1 VTRALVRRG
10 TVADVPALAK
20 LRRDWTLEEGGAPS
34 AAPEDF
40 EEAFAA
46 VVADGLEMGRW
57 VVWLAE
63 VDGAIVSHAFVC
75 VVDRIPRPIE
85 QLPTIGYLTNVYTR
99 PEHRGGGL
107 GSRVL
112 QEVTAWARDAGIELL
127 FVWPSEESI
136 PFYERHGF
144 GRRGEPL
151 VWLHPRGGD

>member
-1 VTRALVRRG
+1 VEEALVRRG
-10 TVADVPALAK
+10 TVADVPALAG
-20 LRRDWTLEEGGAPS
+20 LRRSWTFEEGEAGRPGGD
-34 AAPEDF
+34 DF

-46 VVADGLEMGRW
+46 VVADGIESGRW

-63 VDGAIVSHAFVC
+63 VGGEIASHAFVC
-75 VVDRIPRPIE
+75 VVDRIPRPVE

-99 PEHRGGGL
+99 AEHRGGGL

-112 QEVTAWARDAGIELL
+112 EAVTTWARGAGIELL

>member
-1 VTRALVRRG
+1 MRRG
-10 TVADVPALAK
+10 TLADVPALAE
-20 LRRDWTLEEGGAPS
+20 LRRDWTLEEGGAPGVL
-34 AAPEDF
+34 PEDF
-40 EEAFAA
+40 EEAFAG
-46 VVADGLEMGRW
+46 VVADGIETGRW

-63 VDGAIVSHAFVC
+63 VDGEIASHAFVC

-99 PEHRGGGL
+99 PEHRGRGI

-112 QEVTAWARDAGIELL
+112 ETVTDWACEGGIELL
-127 FVWPSEESI
+127 VVWPSEESI

>member
-1 VTRALVRRG
+1 VERALVRRG
-10 TVADVPALAK
+10 TVADVPALAE
-20 LRRDWTLEEGGAPS
+20 LRRDWTLEEGGTPS
-34 AAPEDF
+34 VPPEEF

-46 VVADGLEMGRW
+46 VVADGLETGRW

-63 VDGAIVSHAFVC
+63 VDGEIASHAFVC

-112 QEVTAWARDAGIELL
+112 DAVTAWAREAGIEVL

-144 GRRGEPL
+144 GSRGEPL
-151 VWLHPRGGD
+151 VWLHPEGGD